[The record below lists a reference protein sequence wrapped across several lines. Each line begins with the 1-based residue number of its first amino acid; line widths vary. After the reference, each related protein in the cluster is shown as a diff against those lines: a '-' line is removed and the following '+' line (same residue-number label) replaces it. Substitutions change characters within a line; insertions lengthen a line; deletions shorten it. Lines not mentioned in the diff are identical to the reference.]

1 MPTYMYKAVNKSGLV
16 VRNRV
21 ESASRQG
28 LIKMLKNNHLMP
40 IEIQQVSYISKRTPK
55 KQKKNITN
63 IQEIMKNVNTTQIGV
78 KSKTQTVKEK
88 INLYFAKTEKITQR
102 DLVVFTQNFY
112 LLKKAN
118 FNNIHALNTIIE
130 STENITFRGI
140 LEDILAGL
148 EAGENMY
155 TTMEYYSNVFPYIYI
170 NMIKVGELSGSLT
183 NSLEQAVKYLD
194 DTEALNKNSLT
205 NSLEQA
211 VKYLD
216 DTEALNKKLRGIL
229 IPNIIQF
236 VLLLVMLV
244 VGTLFAI
251 PAIQGIFDELGTDE
265 TLPAITLWFADFV
278 DMAIQYWYIPTLIII
293 GIVAVILFYIN
304 TPKGKYN
311 FHYFKYKM
319 PIFGELIFA
328 LDFSRFLKAMLLN
341 LQNGMR
347 IQDAIDVSKNVIKNY
362 VLLSIIETSL
372 NNILIGGSWVEPF
385 EKSGL
390 AKPMITE
397 MLKIGMQTDL
407 TEMMEKLV
415 EYMEID
421 IDNIMNKI
429 MKALPQVVYAIVG
442 AVLIFFV
449 LVVLVPCIQV
459 YMGNFLFSAYDV

>member
-1 MPTYMYKAVNKSGLV
+1 MPTYMYKAMTKTGVV

-21 ESASRQG
+21 EFASKQN
-28 LIKMLKNNHLMP
+28 LIKTLKSNDLLP
-40 IEIQQVSYISKRTPK
+40 ISIEQISYSSKKTPK
-55 KQKKNITN
+55 RKKKNITD
-63 IQEIMKNVNTTQIGV
+63 IQEIMKNVNTTQLN
-78 KSKTQTVKEK
+78 KEKKMTLSTKEK
-88 INLYFAKTEKITQR
+88 INMYLAKTEKITQR
-102 DLVVFTQNFY
+102 DIVVFTQNFY

-118 FNNIHALNTIIE
+118 FNNIHALNTIIQ
-130 STENITFRGI
+130 STENISFRGI
-140 LEDILAGL
+140 LEDILAGV

-194 DTEALNKNSLT
+194 DTES
-205 NSLEQA
+205 
-211 VKYLD
+211 
-216 DTEALNKKLRGIL
+216 LNKKLRTIL

-244 VGTLFAI
+244 VGTLVAI

-265 TLPAITLWFADFV
+265 TLPAVTLWFADFIKK
-278 DMAIQYWYIPTLIII
+278 AIKYWYLPVLII
-293 GIVAVILFYIN
+293 VAAVAGVLFYIN

-319 PIFGELIFA
+319 PIFGQLIFA
-328 LDFSRFLKAMLLN
+328 LDFSRLMKAMLLN
-341 LQNGMR
+341 LKNGMR
-347 IQDAIDVSKNVIKNY
+347 IQESLEVSKNVVKNY
-362 VLLSIIETSL
+362 VMLSMIETSI
-372 NNILIGGSWVEPF
+372 NNILTGTSWIEPF

-421 IDNIMNKI
+421 IDNIMRKI
-429 MKALPQVVYAIVG
+429 MQVLPQVVYAIVG
-442 AVLIFFV
+442 VVLIFFV

-459 YMGNFLFSAYDV
+459 YMGNFLFSAYGV

>member
-1 MPTYMYKAVNKSGLV
+1 MPTYMYKAMTKTGVV

-21 ESASRQG
+21 EFASKQS
-28 LIKMLKNNHLMP
+28 LIKTLKSNDLLP
-40 IEIQQVSYISKRTPK
+40 ISIEQISYSSKKTPK
-55 KQKKNITN
+55 RKKKNITD
-63 IQEIMKNVNTTQIGV
+63 IQEIMKNVNTTQLN
-78 KSKTQTVKEK
+78 KEKKMTLSTKEK
-88 INLYFAKTEKITQR
+88 INMYLAKTEKITQR
-102 DLVVFTQNFY
+102 DIVVFTQNFY

-130 STENITFRGI
+130 STENISFRGI
-140 LEDILAGL
+140 LEDILAGV

-194 DTEALNKNSLT
+194 DTES
-205 NSLEQA
+205 
-211 VKYLD
+211 
-216 DTEALNKKLRGIL
+216 LNKKLRIIL

-244 VGTLFAI
+244 VGTLVAI

-265 TLPAITLWFADFV
+265 TLPAVTLWFADFINK
-278 DMAIQYWYIPTLIII
+278 AIKYWYLPVLII
-293 GIVAVILFYIN
+293 VAAVAGVLFYIN

-319 PIFGELIFA
+319 PIFGQLIFA
-328 LDFSRFLKAMLLN
+328 LDFSRLMKAMLLN
-341 LQNGMR
+341 LKNGMR
-347 IQDAIDVSKNVIKNY
+347 IQESLEVSKNVVKNY
-362 VLLSIIETSL
+362 VMLSMIETSI
-372 NNILIGGSWVEPF
+372 NNILTGTSWIEPF

-421 IDNIMNKI
+421 IDNIMRKI
-429 MKALPQVVYAIVG
+429 MQVLPQVVYAIVG
-442 AVLIFFV
+442 VVLIFFV

-459 YMGNFLFSAYDV
+459 YMGNFLFSAYGV

>member
-1 MPTYMYKAVNKSGLV
+1 MPTYMYKAVTKTGLV

-28 LIKMLKNNHLMP
+28 LIKMLKNNDLLP
-40 IEIQQVSYISKRTPK
+40 ISIEQISYMSKRTPK

-78 KSKTQTVKEK
+78 KSKTQTTKEK
-88 INLYFAKTEKITQR
+88 INLYLAKTEKITQR

-118 FNNIHALNTIIE
+118 FNNIHALSTIIE
-130 STENITFRGI
+130 STENISFRGI

-194 DTEALNKNSLT
+194 DTES
-205 NSLEQA
+205 
-211 VKYLD
+211 
-216 DTEALNKKLRGIL
+216 LNKKLRGIL
-229 IPNIIQF
+229 IPNIVQF

-251 PAIQGIFDELGTDE
+251 PAIQNVFDELGTDD

-278 DMAIQYWYIPTLIII
+278 DLAIQYWYIPTLIVI
-293 GIVAVILFYIN
+293 GIVAIVLFYIN

-311 FHYFKYKM
+311 FHYFKYKA

-372 NNILIGGSWVEPF
+372 NNILTGASWVEPF

-421 IDNIMNKI
+421 IDNIMTKI

-449 LVVLVPCIQV
+449 IVVLVPCVQV